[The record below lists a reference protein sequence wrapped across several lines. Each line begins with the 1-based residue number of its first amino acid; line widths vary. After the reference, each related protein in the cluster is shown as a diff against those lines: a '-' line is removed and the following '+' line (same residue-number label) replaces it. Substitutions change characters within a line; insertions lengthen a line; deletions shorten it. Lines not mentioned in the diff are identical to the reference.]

1 MDKIQHYSIIADIF
15 RYPEKDTYNDTVN
28 TCGEILLE
36 KYPNAHKELVP
47 FIDFI
52 NNTDFYD
59 IEEIFGKTFHIQ
71 SICYLDLGYVLF
83 GEDYKR
89 GEFLVQMKKEQRLA
103 NNDCGEELAD
113 NLPNV
118 LKLMTLLKD
127 EQFLNELAV
136 RIVIPSISKMLDEFD
151 ASRIAL
157 KDKIRKKKQKVILLE
172 DTENI
177 NVYQYTLQAL
187 LSMVKTD
194 FEGLSYNDPVI
205 KPSIGGNFINNC
217 GTCSTDDSH
226 KQNLKTLK

>member
-1 MDKIQHYSIIADIF
+1 M
-15 RYPEKDTYNDTVN
+15 
-28 TCGEILLE
+28 
-36 KYPNAHKELVP
+36 LVLNKSDSP

-157 KDKIRKKKQKVILLE
+157 KDKIRKKNFELFLFL
-172 DTENI
+172 NY
-177 NVYQYTLQAL
+177 NYT
-187 LSMVKTD
+187 
-194 FEGLSYNDPVI
+194 I
-205 KPSIGGNFINNC
+205 III
-217 GTCSTDDSH
+217 
-226 KQNLKTLK
+226 